1 MDYKGVTLVVSEG
14 DNRMIFQEKMIMIKS
29 ISELTRVKNSQAV

>member
-29 ISELTRVKNSQAV
+29 ISELTRVKNSQAL